1 MVISSEK
8 FVFSISANTNFFI
21 YFSFLIGLHIDIVL
35 NIYYI
40 CTVFFII
47 AEMALNNALQ
57 FLHAPKIF
65 FQCVQ
70 NMFLFFIS
78 HFLYGRLST
87 IIFEYFRMI
96 LFFKLKI
103 CNMYIFCMIEFL
115 HVYRFDLTHSECN
128 MALIFFSLGMCIVF
142 SCHKFWCFRF
152 FYEHFSK

>member
-1 MVISSEK
+1 MRNLCSLSVQTQI
-8 FVFSISANTNFFI
+8 
-21 YFSFLIGLHIDIVL
+21 FSFIFFPLHIGIVL

-40 CTVFFII
+40 CAVFFI
-47 AEMALNNALQ
+47 AEMALTMTCS

-78 HFLYGRLST
+78 HFYMDVYQQ
-87 IIFEYFRMI
+87 IFLIFRMI

-115 HVYRFDLTHSECN
+115 HVTDLTHSECN
-128 MALIFFSLGMCIVF
+128 MALFFFIGHVYCF
-142 SCHKFWCFRF
+142 SYHKFWCFRF
-152 FYEHFSK
+152 FINIFKNESQIF

>member
-1 MVISSEK
+1 METSGEK
-8 FVFSISANTNFFI
+8 SVFSISANTNFFI
-21 YFSFLIGLHIDIVL
+21 YFFSSSHWHCFEHLL
-35 NIYYI
+35 YM
-40 CTVFFII
+40 CCFFI
-47 AEMALNNALQ
+47 AEMALTMTCS

-78 HFLYGRLST
+78 HFYMDVYQQMFL
-87 IIFEYFRMI
+87 IFRMI

-115 HVYRFDLTHSECN
+115 HVTDLTHSECN
-128 MALIFFSLGMCIVF
+128 MALFFFIGHVYCF

-152 FYEHFSK
+152 FINIFKNESQIF

>member
-1 MVISSEK
+1 MRNLCSLSVQTQI
-8 FVFSISANTNFFI
+8 
-21 YFSFLIGLHIDIVL
+21 FSFIFFPLHIGIVL

-40 CTVFFII
+40 CAVFFI
-47 AEMALNNALQ
+47 AEMALTMTCS

-78 HFLYGRLST
+78 HFYMDVYQQ
-87 IIFEYFRMI
+87 IFLIFRMI

-115 HVYRFDLTHSECN
+115 HVTDLTHSECN
-128 MALIFFSLGMCIVF
+128 MALFFSLDMCIVSHIISF
-142 SCHKFWCFRF
+142 GVLDFL
-152 FYEHFSK
+152 